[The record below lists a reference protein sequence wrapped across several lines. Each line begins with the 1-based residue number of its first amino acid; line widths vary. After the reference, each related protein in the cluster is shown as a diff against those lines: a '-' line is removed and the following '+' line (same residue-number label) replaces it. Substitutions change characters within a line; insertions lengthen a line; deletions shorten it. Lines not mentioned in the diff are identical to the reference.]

1 MKSLGRLSRIIA
13 NEIGGAIRDVVLIV
27 VSILIAFG
35 LEAWWTERREQAA
48 ELRQLDSVRAE
59 FESAVGV
66 LADYEQSLEA
76 VLSETR
82 GLVQVLTDDSIEL
95 DAVRF
100 QDQLYASLNF
110 GFQAPRTSALAAA
123 LSSGNFVIE
132 GDEALRGIAENW
144 ARRMENL
151 EVDNGHLERNREVDL
166 QEAFIEAGVPGFAVA
181 FDSGADYMFGDEEVL
196 RRLDESLA
204 LEATL
209 RYRVLRSVVL
219 LDSVTSAREAAE
231 RFLELSELALQSKP

>member
-13 NEIGGAIRDVVLIV
+13 DQIGGAIRDVVLIV

-35 LEAWWTERREQAA
+35 LEAWWTERRELAA
-48 ELRQLDSVRAE
+48 ELRQLESVRAE
-59 FESAVGV
+59 FESAVRV
-66 LADYEQSLEA
+66 LTNYEQALQE

-82 GLVQVLTDDSIEL
+82 GLVRVVTDDAVKL
-95 DAVRF
+95 DAVQFR
-100 QDQLYASLNF
+100 DQLYASLNF
-110 GFQAPRTSALAAA
+110 GFQAPRASALATA
-123 LSSGNFVIE
+123 LASGNFVIE
-132 GDEALRGIAENW
+132 GDEALRGIAEHW

-181 FDSGADYMFGDEEVL
+181 FDSGDDYMFGDEEVL
-196 RRLDESLA
+196 RRLDESVA

-219 LDSVTSAREAAE
+219 LDSITSAREAAQ
-231 RFLELSELALQSKP
+231 RFLELSEPASQM